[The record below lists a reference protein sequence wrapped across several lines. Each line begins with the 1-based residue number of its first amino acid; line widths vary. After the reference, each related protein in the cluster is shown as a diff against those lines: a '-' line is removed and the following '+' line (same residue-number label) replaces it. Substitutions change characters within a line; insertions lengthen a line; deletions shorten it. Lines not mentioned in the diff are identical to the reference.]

1 VDGRQP
7 PHVVDRLNGSIYDE
21 QWRTAIDTGADW
33 VVVTTWNEWYEN
45 TQIEPGERYGS
56 AYLERTRAWVDAFK
70 TSSRNAA
77 NRER

>member
-1 VDGRQP
+1 MRGRIS
-7 PHVVDRLNGSIYDE
+7 DRSNGSIYDE

-56 AYLERTRAWVDAFK
+56 VYLERTRVWADAFK
-70 TSSRNAA
+70 TSTRNEA